1 MNSLTAPPEF
11 KRKGTS
17 SKSIKTKKE
26 IKIVEASE
34 EPLVFAKVLETI
46 NKEYQTLL
54 ENVKSGFYELPV
66 KEVHVNS

>member
-17 SKSIKTKKE
+17 TKTNKSKKE

-34 EPLVFAKVLETI
+34 EPLVFAKVIAII
-46 NKEYQTLL
+46 NKEY
-54 ENVKSGFYELPV
+54 
-66 KEVHVNS
+66 